1 MESVYIKILP
11 AALAL
16 FAIFSGMSLA
26 QGITLEKAP
35 FQERV
40 SEYSKV
46 SGDIV
51 MGVMLTGDEASG
63 REPSIVT
70 GVAPDWTDSGAASSV
85 CVRLVTKDG
94 RYEAENT
101 YLIEPGYSGAEAPFP
116 YEGDQADLLAERPA
130 VALVKAGRC
139 GDRSDTFI
147 PVLWKAEPGA
157 QPRTLRVY
165 VNSAGN
171 PVSIAWG
178 RSADAIADCAD
189 VTELTG
195 LKYTARCDVSLDKL
209 PSDAPARLTLFVA
222 RSNSEEVFE
231 IRVLPIFARG

>member
-70 GVAPDWTDSGAASSV
+70 GVAPDWTESGATSPV

-101 YLIEPGYSGAEAPFP
+101 YLIEPGYSGDTGAVPVRGTIRPTFWP
-116 YEGDQADLLAERPA
+116 SGRPLPWSRPA
-130 VALVKAGRC
+130 AA
-139 GDRSDTFI
+139 
-147 PVLWKAEPGA
+147 
-157 QPRTLRVY
+157 
-165 VNSAGN
+165 
-171 PVSIAWG
+171 
-178 RSADAIADCAD
+178 AIAP
-189 VTELTG
+189 T
-195 LKYTARCDVSLDKL
+195 RSS
-209 PSDAPARLTLFVA
+209 PSSGMRSRA
-222 RSNSEEVFE
+222 RSQVPSASTSTPRAIPSRLHGGAAQMPSPIARTSLNSPV
-231 IRVLPIFARG
+231 